1 MDIDL
6 LAKMVKEVILDHD
19 AVTLPGVGSF
29 VAELVPASF
38 ADKGYTIHPPYRRL
52 YFSPRQGSDTLL
64 TDLYARSNN
73 VSDSDATRILV
84 EFLTEMKEV
93 LKVRKTIVFPG
104 LGRLR
109 ATRENHFFF
118 VADEDLDIY
127 PAGFGLAPISLKTHE
142 ETKEEVEEAVTSLAD
157 MLATPAP
164 AEEEPAAA
172 APAPIIEVPAK
183 EDAPAPVE
191 EGAASEE
198 PVEEVAPAPNVGM
211 EEPLAEEEHM
221 AGMEEPGAVEGP
233 ASVVAVPDLEEGPAP
248 LEEIQEQT
256 AAEEEPEELVIL
268 ADDQPDPALAPAA
281 EAVVPEEPVTVVQEV
296 PIATLSAVPM
306 AEMPEGSAANGLEE
320 LKAKES
326 AVPERKKPGFW
337 AVCLRVFVILLII
350 AVVLLI
356 ALAVVGRV
364 APEWLDSFLY
374 SADELEILHN

>member
-142 ETKEEVEEAVTSLAD
+142 ETKEEVEEAVASLAD

-183 EDAPAPVE
+183 EDT
-191 EGAASEE
+191 
-198 PVEEVAPAPNVGM
+198 
-211 EEPLAEEEHM
+211 
-221 AGMEEPGAVEGP
+221 
-233 ASVVAVPDLEEGPAP
+233 PAP